1 MATYQSGFDHLGEG
15 PDAERK
21 VRRRKSAAEKMNPSK
36 ISGMLPKRVS
46 PPVIIFKRISRWFVV
61 ASGTSLSGI
70 VVGVLVAELEHIDDR
85 NGETVLGLLVNFLK
99 FCIVVISVISMYC
112 FVEYYDGLVELAKAR
127 GTYIAKGASYFAR
140 LRRAGILN
148 SFILDIVVQIA
159 IPWPFLDLHFD
170 VWDQVLKEY
179 SRYSLSALLVLGMF
193 SRFIYLPRL
202 VCTFHHLNS
211 EDARTYGRLI
221 AVDVSTSMISK
232 VLLNESFLFLAGLWF
247 VCIFVF
253 SYILFTFE
261 RDYALAHNIE
271 NETLQSFNNCIWL
284 TAVTMTTIGEQ
295 CTLRISF
302 STQLNCTV
310 CP

>member
-1 MATYQSGFDHLGEG
+1 
-15 PDAERK
+15 
-21 VRRRKSAAEKMNPSK
+21 
-36 ISGMLPKRVS
+36 
-46 PPVIIFKRISRWFVV
+46 
-61 ASGTSLSGI
+61 
-70 VVGVLVAELEHIDDR
+70 
-85 NGETVLGLLVNFLK
+85 
-99 FCIVVISVISMYC
+99 
-112 FVEYYDGLVELAKAR
+112 
-127 GTYIAKGASYFAR
+127 
-140 LRRAGILN
+140 
-148 SFILDIVVQIA
+148 
-159 IPWPFLDLHFD
+159 
-170 VWDQVLKEY
+170 
-179 SRYSLSALLVLGMF
+179 
-193 SRFIYLPRL
+193 
-202 VCTFHHLNS
+202 
-211 EDARTYGRLI
+211 
-221 AVDVSTSMISK
+221 MISK